1 MRESRS
7 ALNYVIKTLKINNKD
22 INERVKLLTQM
33 IKEKEFFESIVY
45 ENEVE
50 KLDPEKI
57 SVPSDY
63 DGPILNYDTQID
75 FEWL

>member
-1 MRESRS
+1 
-7 ALNYVIKTLKINNKD
+7 
-22 INERVKLLTQM
+22 M
-33 IKEKEFFESIVY
+33 IKEKEFFDSIVY

-75 FEWL
+75 FEWIWILLEYLKN